1 MLLLNSNQCKTS
13 TVVRLLRRLHGPAVT
28 RSVYCGG
35 LYAGISENAVVL
47 DKFMFMYMIHNMSTS
62 SENPSAADNQQE
74 SANLNSTDRRNLKN
88 LSDAE
93 HLVSLGLSE
102 DDAFKYI
109 SYRQMELDGLI
120 HKSVIAQQ
128 QLADLRAKYGAELLL
143 QVR

>member
-1 MLLLNSNQCKTS
+1 M
-13 TVVRLLRRLHGPAVT
+13 
-28 RSVYCGG
+28 
-35 LYAGISENAVVL
+35 VL